1 MGMVRGASVNYANYI
16 CVFFCRLLYSL
27 DIVCANLII
36 KYYYAHVSVN
46 FPRLG
51 FNLISPPAALLFDLC
66 QNQSGSATIGPNKL
80 PSI

>member
-1 MGMVRGASVNYANYI
+1 MSIMQMTFVR
-16 CVFFCRLLYSL
+16 VFFRLLYSP